1 MRLYRCTWEN
11 ASIVPLCLTL
21 WRETRSFDVC
31 NPHAHEPLSS
41 TVARRAHTCAC
52 RSLHLYIT
60 GVWQSHA
67 GHTCVAR
74 CRTPTHLY
82 MSEYRTLGAHT
93 HTHTRVARCGLP
105 SEPVHTQHMSRYV
118 SHAGRTQV
126 LLAADYQTHAYAT
139 HVRVSKQNNM
149 CLNRTLGT
157 HKCCSLHILMCHCS
171 QLAYTH
177 CV

>member
-1 MRLYRCTWEN
+1 MSIAASIHYRCLAIARW
-11 ASIVPLCLTL
+11 
-21 WRETRSFDVC
+21 
-31 NPHAHEPLSS
+31 AHM
-41 TVARRAHTCAC
+41 CC
-52 RSLHLYIT
+52 SLQNTNTSVH
-60 GVWQSHA
+60 VRVSHA
-67 GHTCVAR
+67 G
-74 CRTPTHLY
+74 RT
-82 MSEYRTLGAHT
+82 HT

-177 CV
+177 CVCMAGSDAHDLQLVINQRACCQCFTNACMCTIRH